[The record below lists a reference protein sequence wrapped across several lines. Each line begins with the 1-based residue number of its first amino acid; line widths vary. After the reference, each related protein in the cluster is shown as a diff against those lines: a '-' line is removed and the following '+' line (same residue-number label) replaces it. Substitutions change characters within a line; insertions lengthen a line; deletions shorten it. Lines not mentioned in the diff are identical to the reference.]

1 MSTPKLKDFGWANA
15 GGAVAEAIDILRHL
29 CREKGHQPTD
39 IDVGPPM
46 RGIEHVVSCVTCGYV
61 YRYDSSD

>member
-1 MSTPKLKDFGWANA
+1 MAAPLKDLGWANK
-15 GGAVAEAIDILRHL
+15 GGETYRIIQEHL
-29 CREKGHQPTD
+29 ERCRTLGHQQTD

-46 RGIEHVVSCVTCGYV
+46 RGIEHVVTCRECGFV